1 MKAVGLYHKKYLDI
15 VTVLLLDRADDT
27 HLPELYDVFGR
38 EVLSKFL
45 ELFAGMTIRIPTR
58 EEIETSVRNVSI
70 FLQVYR
76 TAKGSKARVMYDIAR
91 HYGMVTDE
99 VRRIYYRM
107 EKRLRGVD
115 LECLLQ
121 TRP

>member
-1 MKAVGLYHKKYLDI
+1 MKSIGLYHKRYLDI
-15 VTVLLLDRADDT
+15 VTVLLVDRADDT

-38 EVLSKFL
+38 EALSKFL
-45 ELFAGMTIRIPTR
+45 ELFAGMTIKVPTR
-58 EEIETSVRNVSI
+58 EEIEDSVRNVSI
-70 FLQVYR
+70 YLQLYR
-76 TAKGSKARVMYDIAR
+76 TTKGSKARVIYDIAR
-91 HYGMVTDE
+91 HYGMVTDD

-121 TRP
+121 SRP